1 VFFFLLISAEFLAM
15 IKTALR
21 ILLVEDLKTDA
32 DLISYHIRKI
42 VEKPEIRVTDN
53 LEEVSEL
60 LQNFA
65 PDVILSDY
73 NLPACTG
80 LDVLGLVKDFDAG
93 IPFIFVTGTID
104 DDELAANTILTG
116 AAGFVLK
123 KHMKVMGDKLRPL
136 FKQVVF
142 NMIEKEELR
151 EKIRQNKIAVNQI
164 YRYLDGFEA
173 DSEEQRNYLTKIR
186 QNIDQ
191 IKLERD
197 AD

>member
-1 VFFFLLISAEFLAM
+1 M

-32 DLISYHIRKI
+32 DLISYHIGKI
-42 VEKPEIRVTDN
+42 VENPEIKVTDN
-53 LEEVSEL
+53 LEEVSVL

-80 LDVLGLVKDFDAG
+80 LDVLRLVKDFDADM
-93 IPFIFVTGTID
+93 PFIFVTGTID

-116 AAGFVLK
+116 ASGFVLK
-123 KHMKVMGDKLRPL
+123 KNMRVIGEKLKPL
-136 FKQVVF
+136 LKQVVF
-142 NMIEKEELR
+142 NMIEKVELR

-164 YRYLDGFEA
+164 YRYLDDFEA
-173 DSEEQRNYLTKIR
+173 DSEEQRDYLAKIR
-186 QNIDQ
+186 KNIDQ

-197 AD
+197 AK